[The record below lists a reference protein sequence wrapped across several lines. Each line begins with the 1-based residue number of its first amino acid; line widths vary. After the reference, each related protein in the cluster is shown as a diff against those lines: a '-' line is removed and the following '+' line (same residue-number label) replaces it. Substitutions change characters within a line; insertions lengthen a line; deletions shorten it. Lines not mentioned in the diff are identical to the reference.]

1 MKIFEIFYFACNAIL
16 PIVLVVLLG
25 YFLRRIKF
33 FNDDFLNKAN
43 KLCFRVL
50 IPILLFSNIAFIE
63 KEAFSHINWSLII
76 YAIVAILLLFF
87 IGLII
92 VKLFI
97 KEDKQKGVIL
107 QCLFRS
113 NYALIGIPLCEFL
126 APINIK
132 AECVGLASII
142 AAVSIPLFN
151 ILAVISLSIFDK
163 EANNKVDI
171 KSILKK
177 IAKNPLILGVLVGLI
192 FLGLRMILI
201 NLGVDAST
209 ANISSNFT
217 YKAIKNVAG
226 LASPL
231 ALIVLGGQFKF
242 SAVKKLAPQIILGTS
257 LRTVFVP
264 AISLIIA
271 YLLGFRQ
278 LEFPALIALFAT
290 PVAVSSVPMAREMN
304 QDGELAGQLVVW
316 TSIFS
321 ILSLFVIVMIC
332 CGINIF
338 VI

>member
-1 MKIFEIFYFACNAIL
+1 MKILEIFYFACNAIL

-25 YFLRRIKF
+25 YFLKRIKF
-33 FNDDFLNKAN
+33 FDNDFLDKAN

-63 KEAFSHINWSLII
+63 KEAFLHINWSLIL
-76 YAIVAILLLFF
+76 YAVLSILILFV

-97 KEDKQKGVIL
+97 KENKQKGVIL

-126 APINIK
+126 APAAIK

-163 EANNKVDI
+163 EADNKIDI
-171 KSILKK
+171 LGILKK
-177 IAKNPLILGVLVGLI
+177 IVKNPLIIGVVVGLV
-192 FLGLRMILI
+192 FLGIRMILI
-201 NLGVDAST
+201 NLGVDASVS
-209 ANISSNFT
+209 NISSNFF

-226 LASPL
+226 VASPL
-231 ALIVLGGQFKF
+231 ALIVLGGKFEF
-242 SAVKKLAPQIILGTS
+242 SAVKKLAPQIIIGTS
-257 LRTVFVP
+257 LRTIFVP
-264 AISLIIA
+264 AIFLIVA
-271 YLLGFRQ
+271 YLFGFRQ

-290 PVAVSSVPMAREMN
+290 PVAVSSVPMAQEMN

-316 TSIFS
+316 TSLLS
-321 ILSLFVIVMIC
+321 IVSLFAIVMIC
-332 CGINIF
+332 CGVNIF
-338 VI
+338 VF